1 MEVYLLIAVLAGI
14 AAMDTTSGPQFL
26 FSEPIVTCPIIGY
39 LLGMP
44 ETGLIT
50 GMFFQL
56 LWLGYLPLGTVHFL
70 DSNMAAFITTAS
82 LISAV
87 KIFDLQG
94 VYSSAAFIL
103 ATLFGVIVGF
113 IGMKATTFERK
124 LNCNRFEKSLIEKPY
139 GTQKFFQLHLTGIAS
154 SFIKGLLLF
163 VFLVPIGTVL
173 IGCVRFLPEFTPEK
187 AAFTEAL
194 LWGIVPGSAILFYM
208 SKGKG
213 RYIAVGIIGGLLGMM
228 I

>member
-44 ETGLIT
+44 ETGLVT

-70 DSNMAAFITTAS
+70 DSNMAAFITTVS
-82 LISAV
+82 LITAV

-94 VYSSAAFIL
+94 VYSSEAFIL

-124 LNCNRFEKSLIEKPY
+124 LNCNRFEKSLSQEPFD
-139 GTQKFFQLHLTGIAS
+139 TRKFIHLHLKGIGFA
-154 SFIKGLLLF
+154 FLKGILLF
-163 VFLVPIGTVL
+163 AFLVPIGTL
-173 IGCVRFLPEFTPEK
+173 LTGCVRFLPEFAPEK

-208 SKGKG
+208 SKGKD
-213 RYIAVGIIGGLLGMM
+213 RYIAVGIIGGLLGM
-228 I
+228 II